1 MALPKFNEMYVPT
14 LKILSERGEDIST
27 QSMRLFLKE
36 HYRISDED
44 YAETSSKGNNIFYG
58 RLSWCLSDLFRSGLV
73 IKPKQGIYRISAL
86 GKEKLSSPDSV
97 EQYILETVRNL
108 DAQRI
113 AKNNSKPKSTHK
125 NTEEEKNSPSETMEQ
140 AYQEIKEVRKQEIL
154 ELILQKKPGQ
164 FERLTLDLLKTM
176 GYGGTIQ
183 DAHKQTPLS
192 NDGGIDGIIK
202 EDILGLGY
210 IYIQAK
216 RYALDRKVDRPEVQQ
231 FIGAISSAQSN
242 KGVFITTSD
251 FTQGAYEC
259 VKDKSIVLI
268 NGDRLSEYIYEYG
281 LGMQSEAIY
290 EIKKI
295 DQDFWGDYLDEEK

>member
-73 IKPKQGIYRISAL
+73 IKPKQSVYRISDL

-97 EQYILETVRNL
+97 EKYILKTVRNL

-125 NTEEEKNSPSETMEQ
+125 NTEEDNSPSEIMEQ

-154 ELILQKKPGQ
+154 EMILQKKPGQ
-164 FERLTLDLLKTM
+164 FERLTLDLLKAM

-183 DAHKQTPLS
+183 DAHRQTSLS

-295 DQDFWGDYLDEEK
+295 DQDFWGNYLDEEK

>member
-73 IKPKQGIYRISAL
+73 IKPKQSVYRISDL
-86 GKEKLSSPDSV
+86 GKEKLSSPNSV
-97 EQYILETVRNL
+97 GKYIFETVRNL

-125 NTEEEKNSPSETMEQ
+125 NTEEKNSPSEAIEQ

-164 FERLTLDLLKTM
+164 FERLTLDLLKAM

-242 KGVFITTSD
+242 KGVFITTAD

-295 DQDFWGDYLDEEK
+295 DQDFWGNYLDEEK